1 MNENLEVCVIDT
13 GTAGVKEGAQS
24 IMTMSLLAFGK
35 WAIGDNSLFVLSIE
49 QTLLPSSS
57 PLPFSFSHH
66 SSAAGQ

>member
-35 WAIGDNSLFVLSIE
+35 WAIGDNSLFVLSI
-49 QTLLPSSS
+49 
-57 PLPFSFSHH
+57 
-66 SSAAGQ
+66 